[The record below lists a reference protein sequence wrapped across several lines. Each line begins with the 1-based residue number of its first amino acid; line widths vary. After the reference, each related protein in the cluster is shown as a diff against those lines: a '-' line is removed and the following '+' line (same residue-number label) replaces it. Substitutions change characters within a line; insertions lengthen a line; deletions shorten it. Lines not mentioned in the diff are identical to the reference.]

1 MRSKQAE
8 IPQRSDRP
16 APRFGPTIAEAWRLW
31 LHNVPQLGLV
41 ALAVVTPLVAVV
53 GALTEDVHAGDPWT
67 VAGFALA
74 GIAVTAVGEALCVGL
89 AEHILRRDHQGQPR
103 MRLNELVRALPL
115 GTLSVLAVIVGVA
128 VSIGLALLVLPGL
141 AAFAWLSLA
150 TPAASFKGVGV
161 AAALRTSIDLVRG
174 RFWPVAAVTIATFV
188 PAAGGD
194 AVAAALHAGHTP
206 GWITIPVEGVTE
218 AVVVSLTSAV
228 VVVVYHI
235 LSSTRIPPDTSGSSG

>member
-1 MRSKQAE
+1 MRPEQAE
-8 IPQRSDRP
+8 IAQRPDRP
-16 APRFGPTIAEAWRLW
+16 VPRFGPTIAEAWRLW

-53 GALTEDVHAGDPWT
+53 GTLTEEVHAGDPWT
-67 VAGFALA
+67 AAGFVLT

-89 AEHILRRDHQGQPR
+89 AEHILRRDYQGQPR

-128 VSIGLALLVLPGL
+128 VSIGLAVLVVPGL

-174 RFWPVAAVTIATFV
+174 RFWPVAAVTTATFV

-194 AVAAALHAGHTP
+194 AVAAALHARQAP
-206 GWITIPVEGVTE
+206 GWIAVPVEGVAE

-228 VVVVYHI
+228 VVVVYHT
-235 LSSTRIPPDTSGSSG
+235 LSTTQIRPDMSDGSD